1 MFLSDPIRFQFYGFL
16 YVLGFF
22 HLCLLDHPCAR
33 SLKKALVLEYTFLK
47 PMLLTLRLTS
57 QYWIDELWIY
67 YQSLICFLSGDIL
80 FDSINNIYVFNPA
93 TLHLLIPWERWVHPI
108 VHMEL
113 RWKSQ
118 VYFSHSHLSMF
129 WKYDSVLSCIS
140 KHILSYASLSPAE
153 RCWNRVCAAV
163 SYFLVMILPFQLQK
177 QSGSDCGT
185 ENKTVQ
191 FLNIKVWRRQ
201 RSMDLWHLQRN
212 KGLSSRIESHCHAC
226 TTDQQEGF
234 IPLGCRS
241 LNRWFL

>member
-1 MFLSDPIRFQFYGFL
+1 
-16 YVLGFF
+16 
-22 HLCLLDHPCAR
+22 
-33 SLKKALVLEYTFLK
+33 
-47 PMLLTLRLTS
+47 MLFTLRLTS
-57 QYWIDELWIY
+57 QLLDQWIINL
-67 YQSLICFLSGDIL
+67 LSESDLFSSFRDILSQESNAPANFSSSDIL
-80 FDSINNIYVFNPA
+80 FDSIDNIYTFNPS

-113 RWKSQ
+113 KWKSQ

-129 WKYDSVLSCIS
+129 WKYISVLSCIS
-140 KHILSYASLSPAE
+140 KHILSYASLNPAE

-185 ENKTVQ
+185 ENRTVQ

-201 RSMDLWHLQRN
+201 RSMDSWHLQPN
-212 KGLSSRIESHCHAC
+212 KGLSSRIGSHCHAC

-234 IPLGCRS
+234 ISR
-241 LNRWFL
+241 